1 MLPQESALLP
11 LQGSFRKPHSNALR
25 SIELQTI
32 VFISNVYGLRP
43 FIVLCSPELTEQPGP
58 MTSLSNNASSP
69 SAPQSQLVNTRPP
82 PGRGG
87 SIAGFRRGGMP
98 ANSLRSAG
106 AAMNGWVRVPAVLLQ
121 MVDHWDTACYQAAT
135 ATLLPVDRQYWQ
147 ERLLA
152 FRQVCHCLEARY
164 SNGISGSFSDAAHG
178 SNGWAYAPLEL
189 VDMLEELDTACVLAA
204 AAEQAADQRHSW
216 EERIETQRSAR
227 VLLDSATPSHSVPLV
242 PR

>member
-1 MLPQESALLP
+1 MSANTLL
-11 LQGSFRKPHSNALR
+11 
-25 SIELQTI
+25 
-32 VFISNVYGLRP
+32 
-43 FIVLCSPELTEQPGP
+43 
-58 MTSLSNNASSP
+58 SS
-69 SAPQSQLVNTRPP
+69 
-82 PGRGG
+82 
-87 SIAGFRRGGMP
+87 
-98 ANSLRSAG
+98 G
-106 AAMNGWVRVPAVLLQ
+106 AAVNGWVRVPAVLLQ
-121 MVDHWDTACYQAAT
+121 LMDHWDTACYQAAT

-152 FRQVCHCLEARY
+152 FRQVCHRLEARY
-164 SNGISGSFSDAAHG
+164 SNGISSSASDTAHG

-189 VDMLEELDTACVLAA
+189 VDMLEDLDTACVLAA